1 MKLLFYTMLG
11 CVITFCSHAQVTI
24 PDDVARFYLEQNDR
38 VKLLE
43 AQNRIKDNIIANCE
57 KRVTLQTQI
66 ITTYVSDSAIYK
78 QIVATKDK
86 EISLNKKEI
95 RQQKFQKIAS
105 WIVSGGVILIII
117 L

>member
-1 MKLLFYTMLG
+1 
-11 CVITFCSHAQVTI
+11 VTI
-24 PDDVARFYLEQNDR
+24 PDDVARYYLEQNDK
-38 VKLLE
+38 VKVLE
-43 AQNRIKDNIIANCE
+43 AQNRIKDNIISNCE

-95 RQQKFQKIAS
+95 RRQKIQKITS
-105 WIVSGGVILIII
+105 WIVGGVIIVLIVI
-117 L
+117 

>member
-1 MKLLFYTMLG
+1 
-11 CVITFCSHAQVTI
+11 VTI
-24 PDDVARFYLEQNDR
+24 PDDVARYYLEQNDK
-38 VKLLE
+38 VKVLE
-43 AQNRIKDNIIANCE
+43 AQNRIKDNIISNCE

-95 RQQKFQKIAS
+95 RRQKFQKITS
-105 WIVSGGVILIII
+105 WIVGGVVIVLIVI
-117 L
+117 